1 MLKNPGTAAAKLA
14 QKPKSQISIMPD
26 GDRPRLY
33 CCHSMLT
40 RDAAAVSHVISV
52 GVDLSPA
59 LSAQGYDESALV
71 NSIAEACRK
80 GGGDAPIPAAAAE
93 ALRTVSKVLNI
104 GWIGAAL
111 AHEATTICSR
121 SKIVRVPQ
129 TPATDRKTM
138 NTNYV
143 ERGGLRVSTTWR
155 G

>member
-1 MLKNPGTAAAKLA
+1 MLKNPGTSAAKLA

-26 GDRPRLY
+26 ADRPRLY

-59 LSAQGYDESALV
+59 LSAQGYDESSLV
-71 NSIAEACRK
+71 SSIAEACLR
-80 GGGDAPIPAAAAE
+80 GGGDAPIPAAATE

-104 GWIGAAL
+104 GWIGDAL

-121 SKIVRVPQ
+121 SNHCPRP
-129 TPATDRKTM
+129 PHACH
-138 NTNYV
+138 
-143 ERGGLRVSTTWR
+143 
-155 G
+155 